1 MKIGKTVFLAVLLA
15 VGLACGYSSHNTTP
29 VAGTMPNITL
39 LNPDN
44 ANANTTFTLSI
55 TGTGFNSNA
64 VVNFNGT
71 HTPSA
76 VTSTQITVDIP
87 NTSVMTAGTVQVSVT
102 NPGTMGT
109 GGGGYGGGGGGTLPE
124 TSPNMPFTVN

>member
-1 MKIGKTVFLAVLLA
+1 MKIANTLFLAALLA
-15 VGLACGYSSHNTTP
+15 LGLACGYSSHMSSP
-29 VAGTMPNITL
+29 VAGTMPNIQV

-44 ANANTTFTLSI
+44 ANANTSFTLTI

-64 VVNFNGT
+64 VVNFNGA

-76 VTSTQITVDIP
+76 VTSSSITVDIP

-102 NPGTMGT
+102 NPGTMGS
-109 GGGGYGGGGGGTLPE
+109 GGGGYGGGGGTLPE